1 MFEFEHGLV
10 CSPVLAIHL
19 ANMEKLSQRQATIL
33 ELVRER
39 GYVATD
45 QLVGHFGVTS
55 QTVRR
60 DINALSERDLVQ
72 RFHGG
77 AGRIGADQPYRDRQR
92 EGLRAKRKIARLAAR
107 EIPDGASLFLNIG
120 TTIEMLAA
128 ELVGREDLR
137 IVTNNLTIANMM
149 REGRGSEV
157 MIAGGTVRSD
167 GGVVGEAASA
177 FLDQFRFDIAVVGI
191 SAIDED
197 GSLLDYDHQEIRS
210 AQAVIRNSRR
220 VFLLADRS
228 KFGRRAMMRVGHL
241 ADVNDLFT
249 DSAPGPEFSNAIAA
263 AELTLHVAERDL
275 SVV

>member
-1 MFEFEHGLV
+1 MNR
-10 CSPVLAIHL
+10 I
-19 ANMEKLSQRQATIL
+19 SQRQSTIL

-45 QLVGHFGVTS
+45 QLVGRFGVTS
-55 QTVRR
+55 QTIRR
-60 DINALSERDLVQ
+60 DINTLSDLELVQ

-77 AGRIGADQPYRDRQR
+77 AGRIGTDQPYRARQR
-92 EGLRAKRKIARLAAR
+92 EGLQAKQQIGRLAAR

-128 ELVGREDLR
+128 ELTERHDLR
-137 IVTNNLTIANMM
+137 IVTNNLTIAHVM
-149 REGRGSEV
+149 RENQGSEV
-157 MIAGGTVRSD
+157 MIAGGTVRQD
-167 GGVVGEAASA
+167 GGVVGEAATA

-220 VFLLADRS
+220 VFLLADQS
-228 KFGRRAMMRVGHL
+228 KFGRRAMMKVGSLDDIDH
-241 ADVNDLFT
+241 LFT
-249 DSAPGPEFSNAIAA
+249 DAPPPLEFQPAIDAS
-263 AELTLHVAERDL
+263 ELQLHVAERDL
-275 SVV
+275 D